1 LCSYLIILFY
11 FILFRQATCVLANL
25 ANGNDDDKAFILEN
39 RQILLCLRACLSEFK
54 VEVRRPAVRCVLELA
69 KVDAKKARRQL
80 NEAGIISTLKHI
92 CECTGGVSSSPGG
105 RTSSHQWHMFVE
117 DDREVID
124 RARQAMDL
132 LEHSGVDFGT

>member
-1 LCSYLIILFY
+1 VPFFKPLH
-11 FILFRQATCVLANL
+11 QATSVLANL
-25 ANGNDDDKAFILEN
+25 ANGNDDDKVLILEN
-39 RQILLCLRACLSEFK
+39 RQILSGLRACLSEHK
-54 VEVRRPAVRCVLELA
+54 VEVRRPAVGCVLELV
-69 KVDAKKARRQL
+69 KVDPKKARRHL

-124 RARQAMDL
+124 KARQALNL